1 MDTKTII
8 AAITFTAIAG
18 SGTLLPTQ
26 ANAAKDSAA
35 TETPS
40 APASQGAPAS
50 GGDVHSEHEAAK
62 ASGKKI
68 GAHSMIGTVEDIDTE
83 TGMVNL
89 KTPEGPLTLHFPP
102 KSLAQLKKGDR
113 MRVNLSFNTIK

>member
-1 MDTKTII
+1 MDMKTII

-18 SGTLLPTQ
+18 SGTLLPMH
-26 ANAAKDSAA
+26 ANAVQDGAA
-35 TETPS
+35 TENRS

-50 GGDVHSEHEAAK
+50 GGDVHSEHGAAK

-68 GAHSMIGTVEDIDTE
+68 GAHSMTGTVEDIDTE

-113 MRVNLSFNTIK
+113 MQVNLSFNTIK